1 MTSESSG
8 TLSEFFHD
16 GAQDDINYRDT
27 NVHNVSVETGE
38 VFSAEFT
45 PKNAAKKGN
54 QVRGDGFTIAQNDLV
69 HEDLNGVLGIQR
81 GSESGMEFS
90 DFSPNNGYALRGYYR
105 AHLDSMS
112 SYAMEIPGKGQHRA
126 RFADESKGNRA
137 RPGSPLH
144 ASKSLHSFYPYNH
157 SPEVLYN
164 SFSGKMKF
172 ICSFGGRI
180 LPRPNDRRL
189 RYVGGET
196 KMISIPKDL
205 TYNELVK
212 KTTAICNHPHTI
224 KYQLPGEDLDA
235 LISVTSDEDL
245 HNMIEE
251 FHDLERSSL
260 RLRLFLVPP
269 SDAESLCLQQTDAD
283 YQYVVAVNGM
293 MEPGLPRNSS
303 RENLASQISQCGNN
317 LDYSQSCQRDTPPS
331 FHPFERRNRTKA
343 MNILVPKN
351 PTAHWFNAS
360 SQTPPK
366 SYLQSPPLSP
376 PTGQFKDLKRSP
388 NNFTSPDGH
397 EFYSP
402 YAVDK
407 PQAAYDNSY
416 NLGNSGYC
424 YNHPSD
430 AMPLSYYQKEN
441 THLLESNKASEPF
454 SQNRTFKRCMTFQ
467 PSYQN
472 DLDCQMSVSK
482 DIPLHSERLIH
493 SRDINLLPSPRV
505 GFQAKPSYG
514 MHHAISDPQLLC
526 EERYN
531 VTSIETISPAPSNF
545 SGEMSPSLEIF
556 STSPEMSMQW
566 PELRDQKQLMTKNEH
581 QKTLK
586 EPEFNKEYAE
596 WDPNSIN
603 WIKQKN
609 AYSPQEGSYFGIKD
623 ICTPKAYGGRNSFNP
638 LVSPSNS
645 TTNCRENCN
654 DPNTCW
660 ETTSKPQVSEN
671 RTFAPPPIREQ
682 CHDLNSS
689 AKLFFV
695 RPNETTNEKHA
706 ASGTT
711 KNTEDGFC
719 LSHELQPAYHMNST
733 DTSGFFL
740 DSNDPRITDISFP
753 NSASGAAFAQNV
765 AIRGNISNGK
775 LEEENCDRISNQNHD
790 SGDEE
795 FFEFQLSDN
804 SHHCRVQE
812 QRILG
817 EGNANN
823 TPPDAPLS
831 SSVLSRVQD
840 EPSDGLPPL
849 GENRESESV
858 PTKPAYKDDKVD
870 GDSEGLSIGTN
881 IEMEAGIYGFQIIR
895 NSDLGELRELGSG
908 TFGTV
913 YHGKWRGTDVAIK
926 MIKESCFAGRS
937 SDQEQLTKDF
947 WREAQILSKLH
958 HPNVVAFYG
967 VVPDGPGGTM
977 ATVTEYMANGSLRHV
992 LVRKDRTLDKR
1003 KKLKIALAA
1012 AFGMEYLHTKN
1023 IVHFD
1028 LKCENL
1034 LVNLGDPQRPVCKVG
1049 DFGLSRIKRNT
1060 LVSGGVRGTL
1070 PWMAPELLNGN
1081 SSRVSEKVDVFSF
1094 GIAMWELLTGEEPYA
1109 NMHCGAIIGG
1119 ILNNTL
1125 RPPIPQQCDPEWRKL
1140 MEDCWSSDPAARPSF
1155 TEITGRLRAM
1165 SAALHPKTRA
1175 RK

>member
-8 TLSEFFHD
+8 SLSEFIHD
-16 GAQDDINYRDT
+16 GAQDDINYRDKY
-27 NVHNVSVETGE
+27 VHNVSVETGE

-45 PKNAAKKGN
+45 PRNVATMRGAEKN
-54 QVRGDGFTIAQNDLV
+54 QVRGDGFTISQNDLV
-69 HEDLNGVLGIQR
+69 YEELNGLLGIQR

-90 DFSPNNGYALRGYYR
+90 EFSPNNGYALRGNYR
-105 AHLDSMS
+105 AYLDSTS

-126 RFADESKGNRA
+126 RFADESNGDRSTS
-137 RPGSPLH
+137 GSPLH

-157 SPEVLYN
+157 SPEVSYN
-164 SFSGKMKF
+164 SFPGRMKF

-196 KMISIPKDL
+196 KMISIRKDV
-205 TYNELVK
+205 TYNELMK

-251 FHDLERSSL
+251 YHDLEKSSL
-260 RLRLFLVPP
+260 RLRLFLVPS
-269 SDAESLCLQQTDAD
+269 SDAESLCSYEPMSLQQTDAD

-293 MEPGLPRNSS
+293 REPGLQRNSS
-303 RENLASQISQCGNN
+303 RENLAN
-317 LDYSQSCQRDTPPS
+317 QRDNPGS
-331 FHPFERRNRTKA
+331 FHPFEMRKRTNA
-343 MNILVPKN
+343 MNILVPQK

-360 SQTPPK
+360 QTPPK
-366 SYLQSPPLSP
+366 SYMQSPPLSP
-376 PTGQFKDLKRSP
+376 PPGQFLDVGY
-388 NNFTSPDGH
+388 NNFASPDGH

-402 YAVDK
+402 K
-407 PQAAYDNSY
+407 PA
-416 NLGNSGYC
+416 YC
-424 YNHPSD
+424 YNS
-430 AMPLSYYQKEN
+430 PLSYYQKEN
-441 THLLESNKASEPF
+441 THLLEPNKAPEPF
-454 SQNRTFKRCMTFQ
+454 SQNRKFKRCMTFQ
-467 PSYQN
+467 PSHQN
-472 DLDCQMSVSK
+472 DLDSQMSVSK
-482 DIPLHSERLIH
+482 DIPLHSERLIP
-493 SRDINLLPSPRV
+493 SRDINLLPRV
-505 GFQAKPSYG
+505 DFQAKPGYG

-531 VTSIETISPAPSNF
+531 VSSNF
-545 SGEMSPSLEIF
+545 SGENSPSLEIF
-556 STSPEMSMQW
+556 SSSPERSMHWQ
-566 PELRDQKQLMTKNEH
+566 ELREQKQFMSKNEH
-581 QKTLK
+581 QKNLK
-586 EPEFNKEYAE
+586 EPEINKEYAE
-596 WDPNSIN
+596 WGPNSIN

-609 AYSPQEGSYFGIKD
+609 AYSPKEGSYFGIKD
-623 ICTPKAYGGRNSFNP
+623 ICTPKAYGGRNSSKP
-638 LVSPSNS
+638 RVSPSNS
-645 TTNCRENCN
+645 TTGCRENCN
-654 DPNTCW
+654 DPNTCR

-671 RTFAPPPIREQ
+671 RTFAPPPIIP
-682 CHDLNSS
+682 DYS
-689 AKLFFV
+689 
-695 RPNETTNEKHA
+695 TNNCREKHA

-719 LSHELQPAYHMNST
+719 LSHELQPAYHKNSA
-733 DTSGFFL
+733 DRSGFFL
-740 DSNDPRITDISFP
+740 DSNDPRISDISFP

-765 AIRGNISNGK
+765 GIHGNISNGK
-775 LEEENCDRISNQNHD
+775 LKEENCDRVSNQKHD

-795 FFEFQLSDN
+795 FFEFQLSDI
-804 SHHCRVQE
+804 SHHCRVPE

-817 EGNANN
+817 EDNANN

-831 SSVLSRVQD
+831 PAVVPRVQD

-858 PTKPAYKDDKVD
+858 PTKPADKDDKVD
-870 GDSEGLSIGTN
+870 GDGEGLSISTN

-926 MIKESCFAGRS
+926 MIKKSCFAGRS

-992 LVRKDRTLDKR
+992 LVRKDRILDKR
-1003 KKLKIALAA
+1003 KKLMIALDAA
-1012 AFGMEYLHTKN
+1012 CGMEYLHTKS

-1119 ILNNTL
+1119 IVNNTL
-1125 RPPIPQQCDPEWRKL
+1125 RPPIPQHCGSEWRKL

-1155 TEITGRLRAM
+1155 TEITDRLRTM
-1165 SAALHPKTRA
+1165 SAALQRKTRA